1 MSRNNTDGYGSVGK
15 LGNLPTSEICCRWN
29 IGDSIE
35 KQEKSPPHKK
45 NILII
50 IIIAVVKIKM
60 AASAFTGNRRRRR
73 RRFAA
78 PATAAAAGCEILT
91 HRGSRGSRMLFD
103 CVRVCEKKCYRCMC
117 RCWLMLMIPPKHTH
131 TVSPCVTTKTVY
143 SLFLD
148 RSFEKG

>member
-1 MSRNNTDGYGSVGK
+1 MSRNSTDGYGSVGK
-15 LGNLPTSEICCRWN
+15 FENLPTCEFCCRWN

-35 KQEKSPPHKK
+35 KQGKGPPHKK

-78 PATAAAAGCEILT
+78 PAAAAAAGCEILT
-91 HRGSRGSRMLFD
+91 YRGSRGSLLLFD
-103 CVRVCEKKCYRCMC
+103 CVRVCEKKCYRWMC
-117 RCWLMLMIPPKHTH
+117 RCWLMPKHTH